1 MKKVGLSS
9 ILIAVV
15 LLAVAVIA
23 EAQQQTKVTK
33 IGWLAASG
41 RLPQFDDYKN
51 ALRALGYIEGKNI
64 AFEYRVAGDEPGR
77 FPALADELVR
87 LKVDLIVANATTAA
101 LAAKNATRTIPIV
114 FTSGGDP
121 VAVGLIDS
129 WRGLA
134 GTSRASAI
142 SPRS

>member
-51 ALRALGYIEGKNI
+51 ALRALGYII
-64 AFEYRVAGDEPGR
+64 
-77 FPALADELVR
+77 
-87 LKVDLIVANATTAA
+87 LKEKASLSSIKS
-101 LAAKNATRTIPIV
+101 LGM
-114 FTSGGDP
+114 SP
-121 VAVGLIDS
+121 VASPPWRRVSPSQGRPNSRQRDDRCSGRQERYQDDS
-129 WRGLA
+129 RFYKRG
-134 GTSRASAI
+134 
-142 SPRS
+142 